1 MKKIK
6 LLLVII
12 IGTFFTIS
20 AQIDTLA
27 IYNLTDGGGDPVI
40 KAPVIKVVDL
50 GFSDYTRVGVIPSS
64 GSGFFVSKGFPF
76 GDADYDTSLYHTF
89 VVTPENGSTL
99 YIKKFSMNHKRSG
112 NNPNPG
118 NIVNFKCEVS
128 FNDTVYVFG
137 TGTTINSTAWFY
149 ADNLKIISS
158 GPVTFKLYAKD
169 LFDDSQ
175 SWMQRWVSLI
185 GAVAPEGTDIE
196 DITGPLEPT
205 YLEVARDYINPL
217 TFYKLN
223 AVGELAAPLIND
235 MSGLPLNYTFIVSNE
250 VDLTNVSFDFILPAG
265 TTIESAMP
273 TDFSTVSK
281 QSVVLNSSWGT
292 RKAYITVKKIKPA
305 PNDVD
310 IKFDITNNTNS
321 WTDAT
326 EGWIANGISET
337 VSSNARFA
345 SEKSALVVAWANVM
359 NQLSFDIS
367 TETSGF
373 TGMFTVES
381 SGDAITWDFVAHFNG
396 CNNISSSATRLVT
409 WLPEN
414 ARYARFVYNC
424 RNGSQTVNINN
435 IQTISFPASLAN
447 TQQAEELFFYPNPAH
462 SQIAISE
469 ANSLKELSFYS
480 ISGVLVK
487 RITKVSSVLNV
498 DDLKPGMYLIKS
510 VFSTGAGSVSQII
523 IQ

>member
-27 IYNLTDGGGDPVI
+27 IYNLTDGGGDPTI
-40 KAPVIKVVDL
+40 KAPVIKVADL
-50 GFSDYTRVGVIPSS
+50 GFSDYTRVGVSPSS

-76 GDADYDTSLYHTF
+76 GDADYDSSLYHTF

-118 NIVNFKCEVS
+118 NTVNFKCEVS
-128 FNDTVYVFG
+128 FNDTVYVFA
-137 TGTTINSTAWFY
+137 TGTTINQTAWFY

-158 GPVTFKLYAKD
+158 EPVTFKLYAKD
-169 LFDDSQ
+169 LYDASQ

-235 MSGLPLNYTFIVSNE
+235 MSGLPLNYTFMLSNE
-250 VDLTNVSFDFILPAG
+250 VDLTNLSFNFILPAG
-265 TTIESAMP
+265 TTLESAMP

-292 RKAYITVKKIKPA
+292 RKAYITVKKIKSVST
-305 PNDVD
+305 DVD
-310 IKFDITNNTNS
+310 LTFDIANNTNS

-337 VSSNARFA
+337 ETSNARFEN
-345 SEKSALVVAWANVM
+345 EKAALVIGWESEM
-359 NQLSFDIS
+359 MQLFFDIS

-381 SGDAITWDFVAHFNG
+381 SADAIEWDFVTHFNA
-396 CNNISSSATRLVT
+396 CNDISSSPSRILTS
-409 WLPEN
+409 LPEN
-414 ARYARFVYNC
+414 ARYVRFVYTC

-435 IQTISFPASLAN
+435 IQTIFFPTSIAN
-447 TQQAEELFFYPNPAH
+447 TQQAEDLIFYPNPAH
-462 SQIAISE
+462 AQITISE
-469 ANSLKELSFYS
+469 PNSLKELSIYS

-487 RITKVSSVLNV
+487 RVSEVLSVLNV
-498 DDLKPGMYLIKS
+498 NDLKPGMYFIKS